1 MNAYREHVQ
10 AELIQTSTLD
20 MVVAVMCDQ
29 TARSIPTI
37 QRAIREMNGYEA
49 THKEINTAL
58 KCVEER
64 GWSIARCKITRMP
77 MLFRLVKA

>member
-1 MNAYREHVQ
+1 MYSEESR
-10 AELIQTSTLD
+10 ITSYNVCYTKLL
-20 MVVAVMCDQ
+20 
-29 TARSIPTI
+29 R